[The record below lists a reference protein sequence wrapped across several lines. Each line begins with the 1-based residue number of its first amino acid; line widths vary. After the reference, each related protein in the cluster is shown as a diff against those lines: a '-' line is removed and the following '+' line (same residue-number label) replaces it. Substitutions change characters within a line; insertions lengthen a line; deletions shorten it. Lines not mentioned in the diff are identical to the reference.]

1 MSENKYLREMGINVD
16 LVENMAGL
24 NVITWCL

>member
-1 MSENKYLREMGINVD
+1 MSGNRYLSEMGINVER
-16 LVENMAGL
+16 VENMAGL